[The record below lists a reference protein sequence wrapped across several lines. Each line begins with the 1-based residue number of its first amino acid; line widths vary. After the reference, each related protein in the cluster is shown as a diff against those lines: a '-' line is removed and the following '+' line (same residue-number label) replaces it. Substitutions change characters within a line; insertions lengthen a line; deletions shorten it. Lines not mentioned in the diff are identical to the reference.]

1 MFIDSA
7 IRALAKKFKLDKVLS
22 YVENDNELDLSVK
35 HIEKRLELLE
45 KMSHPQREFVSCKIC
60 EDKKLVEKEH
70 EEYLKE
76 L

>member
-1 MFIDSA
+1 MIASMFIDSA

-60 EDKKLVEKEH
+60 EDKIQSTGDETI
-70 EEYLKE
+70 
-76 L
+76 

>member
-1 MFIDSA
+1 MIASMFIDSA

-60 EDKKLVEKEH
+60 EDKIQSIGDEVI
-70 EEYLKE
+70 
-76 L
+76 